1 MKTSLTDWLVT
12 ALAYIVICT
21 VLSIIN
27 NEEDKIPGAEQLEQP
42 EKQAAPASRAA
53 ARLHA
58 SVTASAT
65 TSVATSMTAS
75 ANASMNT
82 QLAKKIPE
90 QGTARSELSQLAQE
104 AERMTGFGA
113 RVQ

>member
-12 ALAYIVICT
+12 ALAYIVICA

-53 ARLHA
+53 ATLHA
-58 SVTASAT
+58 SV
-65 TSVATSMTAS
+65 ATSAATPVTAS
-75 ANASMNT
+75 ANASINT

>member
-58 SVTASAT
+58 SV
-65 TSVATSMTAS
+65 ATSAATPVAAS

-90 QGTARSELSQLAQE
+90 QGTGRSELSQLAQE

>member
-58 SVTASAT
+58 SVAASVTASAS
-65 TSVATSMTAS
+65 TSI
-75 ANASMNT
+75 NT
-82 QLAKKIPE
+82 QLAKKMPE

>member
-12 ALAYIVICT
+12 ALAYIVICA

-42 EKQAAPASRAA
+42 EKQVAPASRAA

-58 SVTASAT
+58 SVTASA
-65 TSVATSMTAS
+65 
-75 ANASMNT
+75 NASINT

>member
-12 ALAYIVICT
+12 ALAYIVICA

-58 SVTASAT
+58 SVTASA
-65 TSVATSMTAS
+65 
-75 ANASMNT
+75 NASINT

>member
-12 ALAYIVICT
+12 ALAYIVICA

-58 SVTASAT
+58 SVTASAN
-65 TSVATSMTAS
+65 AS
-75 ANASMNT
+75 INTSMNT
-82 QLAKKIPE
+82 QPAKKIPE

>member
-12 ALAYIVICT
+12 ALAYIVICA

-53 ARLHA
+53 ATLHA
-58 SVTASAT
+58 
-65 TSVATSMTAS
+65 SVATSMTAS

-82 QLAKKIPE
+82 QLDKKIPE